1 MNKVK
6 YKMDVTVLQEDIKL
20 IKVIKKNVQRNDT
33 S

>member
-20 IKVIKKNVQRNDT
+20 RKVIKKKRT
-33 S
+33 AK